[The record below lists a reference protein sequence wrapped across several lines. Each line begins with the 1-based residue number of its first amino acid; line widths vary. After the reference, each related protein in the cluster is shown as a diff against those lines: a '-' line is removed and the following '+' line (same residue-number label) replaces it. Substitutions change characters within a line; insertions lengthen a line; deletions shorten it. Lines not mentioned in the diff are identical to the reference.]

1 MEVLQQPAYFYQNR
15 MGRIVLLAL
24 EEILGGTGVNAA
36 LNQAMLPDFIG
47 NYPPHNQ
54 NLEFPFQSLS
64 RLQGALDEM
73 YGPRGG
79 RGVALRAG
87 RACFQYGL
95 REFGPLFGLT
105 DLTFRLLPLQT
116 KLRMGATAFAD
127 VFNKYSDQRVR
138 LEDKGSHLY
147 WHIERCPLCWE
158 RQVDSPA
165 CSMAVGLLQEALYWV
180 SGGRYFEVEETH
192 CIARGDTVCTIA
204 IEKTPMS

>member
-1 MEVLQQPAYFYQNR
+1 MDVHQPNYYYPNR
-15 MGRIVLLAL
+15 MGRIILLAL
-24 EEILGGTGVNAA
+24 EEILGGNGVNAA
-36 LNQAMLPDFIG
+36 LNQATLSNLIG

-54 NLEFPFQSLS
+54 NLEFSFQSLS
-64 RLQGALDEM
+64 RLQSALDEM

-87 RACFQYGL
+87 RVCFQHGL

-116 KLRMGATAFAD
+116 KLKIGAAAFAD

-138 LEDKGSHLY
+138 LESDGRRIL

-158 RQVDSPA
+158 RHAESPA

-180 SGGRYFEVEETH
+180 SSGKYFNVEETD
-192 CIARGDTVCTIA
+192 CIARGDSACTIL
-204 IEKTPMS
+204 IETTPMN

>member
-1 MEVLQQPAYFYQNR
+1 MDVHQPAYFYPNR
-15 MGRIVLLAL
+15 MGRIILLAL
-24 EEILGGTGVNAA
+24 EEILGGNGVNAA
-36 LNQAMLPDFIG
+36 LNQASLSDFIG

-54 NLEFPFQSLS
+54 NLEFPFQSVS
-64 RLQGALDEM
+64 RLQSALDEM

-116 KLRMGATAFAD
+116 KLKMGANAFAD

-138 LEDKGSHLY
+138 LEDKGKRIF

-158 RQVDSPA
+158 RHVESPA
-165 CSMAVGLLQEALYWV
+165 CHMAVGVLQEALYWV
-180 SGGRYFEVEETH
+180 SGGKYFNVEETH
-192 CIARGDTVCTIA
+192 CIARGDSVCTIV
-204 IEKTPMS
+204 IDKTPMS